1 MPTGLTIAIIVGAVM
16 LFMMLKIVPEYER
29 LVVLRLGKVLDE
41 PKGPGIVLL
50 IPVIDKPIWV
60 DLREIV
66 TPIPHQACIT
76 KDNASISVDLL
87 IYRKVVDPTAS
98 VVQVQDFSAAA
109 GGIAV
114 TTLRAVIGDIALDDV
129 LAKREQINHTLQS
142 KMAQVTSRW
151 GVKITTV
158 EIQEIKPPKDILDAM
173 TRQMSAERTRRALV
187 IEAEGTKAAAI
198 TVADG
203 EKQSAILK
211 AEGDRQSRIL
221 NAEGERQAAILRAEG
236 EKQATIT
243 RAEATQKQLEFQG
256 AGEAAKIEK
265 VGRAEAAKVLAVGE
279 AEAEVIK
286 KKLLAEAEGLQRKAE
301 AWKNFNEAA
310 VINLVVDKM
319 PELAQAFATQLAGID
334 KINIIEMGNG
344 AGSGGIGKV
353 MNTVGGGMTAMLSML
368 KDQFGVDIARLM
380 QAKTEAA
387 AEEAEKKRTS
397 AP

>member
-1 MPTGLTIAIIVGAVM
+1 MPTGLTILVIIGVVM

-41 PKGPGIVLL
+41 PKGPGIVIL
-50 IPVIDKPIWV
+50 IPLIDKPIWV

-114 TTLRAVIGDIALDDV
+114 TTLRAVIGDIPLDDV

-142 KMAQVTSRW
+142 KMDQVTSRW

-173 TRQMSAERTRRALV
+173 SRQMSAERTRRALV

-203 EKQSAILK
+203 EKQAAILK
-211 AEGDRQSRIL
+211 AEGDRQ
-221 NAEGERQAAILRAEG
+221 AAILRAEG
-236 EKQATIT
+236 FALSLSKIFEIAKGVDAKTMSLQY
-243 RAEATQKQLEFQG
+243 LETLKALG
-256 AGEAAKIEK
+256 AGPATKFVLPMELTSLLSGIIGDSRKVFAPEK
-265 VGRAEAAKVLAVGE
+265 
-279 AEAEVIK
+279 
-286 KKLLAEAEGLQRKAE
+286 
-301 AWKNFNEAA
+301 
-310 VINLVVDKM
+310 
-319 PELAQAFATQLAGID
+319 T
-334 KINIIEMGNG
+334 
-344 AGSGGIGKV
+344 
-353 MNTVGGGMTAMLSML
+353 
-368 KDQFGVDIARLM
+368 
-380 QAKTEAA
+380 
-387 AEEAEKKRTS
+387 
-397 AP
+397 

>member
-1 MPTGLTIAIIVGAVM
+1 MEIGMIIAVVVIVWLILAS
-16 LFMMLKIVPEYER
+16 LKIVPEYKR
-29 LVVLRLGKVLDE
+29 LVVLRLGKVIE
-41 PKGPGIVLL
+41 QPKGPGIVII
-50 IPVIDKPIWV
+50 IPLVDKPIWV
-60 DLREIV
+60 DLREMV

-114 TTLRAVIGDIALDDV
+114 TTLRAVIGDIPLDDV

-142 KMAQVTSRW
+142 KMDQVTSRW

-187 IEAEGTKAAAI
+187 IEAEGTKAAAV

-236 EKQATIT
+236 FALALSKIFEVAKGLDSKTMGLQYLDAL
-243 RAEATQKQLEFQG
+243 KSLG
-256 AGEAAKIEK
+256 ASPSTKFVLPMELTSLLSGIIGDSRKVFAPEK
-265 VGRAEAAKVLAVGE
+265 V
-279 AEAEVIK
+279 
-286 KKLLAEAEGLQRKAE
+286 
-301 AWKNFNEAA
+301 
-310 VINLVVDKM
+310 
-319 PELAQAFATQLAGID
+319 
-334 KINIIEMGNG
+334 
-344 AGSGGIGKV
+344 
-353 MNTVGGGMTAMLSML
+353 
-368 KDQFGVDIARLM
+368 
-380 QAKTEAA
+380 
-387 AEEAEKKRTS
+387 
-397 AP
+397 

>member
-1 MPTGLTIAIIVGAVM
+1 MPTGMTIAVIVGVVM

-29 LVVLRLGKVLDE
+29 LVILRLGKVLDE
-41 PKGPGIVLL
+41 PKGPGIVIL

-114 TTLRAVIGDIALDDV
+114 TTLRAVIGDIPLDDV

-142 KMAQVTSRW
+142 KMDQVTSRW

-173 TRQMSAERTRRALV
+173 SRQMSAERTRRALV

-211 AEGDRQSRIL
+211 AEGDRQ
-221 NAEGERQAAILRAEG
+221 AAILRAEG
-236 EKQATIT
+236 FALSLSKIFEIAKGVDAKTMSLQYLDTLKA
-243 RAEATQKQLEFQG
+243 LG
-256 AGEAAKIEK
+256 AGPATKFVLPMELTSLLSGVIGDSRKVFAPEK
-265 VGRAEAAKVLAVGE
+265 
-279 AEAEVIK
+279 
-286 KKLLAEAEGLQRKAE
+286 
-301 AWKNFNEAA
+301 
-310 VINLVVDKM
+310 
-319 PELAQAFATQLAGID
+319 
-334 KINIIEMGNG
+334 
-344 AGSGGIGKV
+344 
-353 MNTVGGGMTAMLSML
+353 
-368 KDQFGVDIARLM
+368 
-380 QAKTEAA
+380 
-387 AEEAEKKRTS
+387 TS
-397 AP
+397 

>member
-1 MPTGLTIAIIVGAVM
+1 MPTGLIIAVIVGVIM

-41 PKGPGIVLL
+41 PKGPGIVIL
-50 IPVIDKPIWV
+50 IPLIDKPIWV

-114 TTLRAVIGDIALDDV
+114 TTLRAVIGDIPLDDV

-142 KMAQVTSRW
+142 KMDQVTSRW

-173 TRQMSAERTRRALV
+173 SRQMSAERTRRALV

-203 EKQSAILK
+203 EKQAAILK
-211 AEGDRQSRIL
+211 AEGDRQ
-221 NAEGERQAAILRAEG
+221 AAILRAEG
-236 EKQATIT
+236 FALSLSKIFEIAKGVDAKTMSLQY
-243 RAEATQKQLEFQG
+243 LETLKALG
-256 AGEAAKIEK
+256 AGPATKFVLPMELTSLLSGIIGDSRKVFAPEK
-265 VGRAEAAKVLAVGE
+265 
-279 AEAEVIK
+279 
-286 KKLLAEAEGLQRKAE
+286 
-301 AWKNFNEAA
+301 
-310 VINLVVDKM
+310 
-319 PELAQAFATQLAGID
+319 T
-334 KINIIEMGNG
+334 
-344 AGSGGIGKV
+344 
-353 MNTVGGGMTAMLSML
+353 
-368 KDQFGVDIARLM
+368 
-380 QAKTEAA
+380 
-387 AEEAEKKRTS
+387 
-397 AP
+397 

>member
-1 MPTGLTIAIIVGAVM
+1 MPTGLTIAVIIGVVM

-41 PKGPGIVLL
+41 PKGPGIVIL

-66 TPIPHQACIT
+66 TPIPHRACIT

-114 TTLRAVIGDIALDDV
+114 TTLRAVIGDIPLDDV

-142 KMAQVTSRW
+142 KMDQVTSRW

-158 EIQEIKPPKDILDAM
+158 EIQEIKPPRDILDAM
-173 TRQMSAERTRRALV
+173 SRQMSAERTRRALV

-211 AEGDRQSRIL
+211 AEGDRQ
-221 NAEGERQAAILRAEG
+221 AAILRAEG
-236 EKQATIT
+236 FALSLSKIFEIAKGVDAKTMSLQY
-243 RAEATQKQLEFQG
+243 LETLKALG
-256 AGEAAKIEK
+256 AGPATKF
-265 VGRAEAAKVLAVGE
+265 VLPME
-279 AEAEVIK
+279 LTS
-286 KKLLAEAEGLQRKAE
+286 LLAGVIGDSRKVFA
-301 AWKNFNEAA
+301 
-310 VINLVVDKM
+310 
-319 PELAQAFATQLAGID
+319 PEKA
-334 KINIIEMGNG
+334 
-344 AGSGGIGKV
+344 
-353 MNTVGGGMTAMLSML
+353 
-368 KDQFGVDIARLM
+368 
-380 QAKTEAA
+380 
-387 AEEAEKKRTS
+387 
-397 AP
+397 

>member
-1 MPTGLTIAIIVGAVM
+1 MPTGLIVAAVLGVIF

-29 LVVLRLGKVLDE
+29 LVVFRLGSVLDE
-41 PKGPGIVLL
+41 PKGPGVVLL
-50 IPVIDKPIWV
+50 IPVIDKPVWV
-60 DLREIV
+60 DLREMV

-142 KMAQVTSRW
+142 KMDQVTSRW

-173 TRQMSAERTRRALV
+173 SRQMSAERTRRALV

-211 AEGDRQSRIL
+211 AEGDRQ
-221 NAEGERQAAILRAEG
+221 AAILRAEG
-236 EKQATIT
+236 FALALSKIFEI
-243 RAEATQKQLEFQG
+243 
-256 AGEAAKIEK
+256 AKG
-265 VGRAEAAKVLAVGE
+265 VDAKTM
-279 AEAEVIK
+279 
-286 KKLLAEAEGLQRKAE
+286 GLQYLEALKALGASPSTKFVLPLELTSLISGIIGDGRKAF
-301 AWKNFNEAA
+301 A
-310 VINLVVDKM
+310 
-319 PELAQAFATQLAGID
+319 PE
-334 KINIIEMGNG
+334 
-344 AGSGGIGKV
+344 
-353 MNTVGGGMTAMLSML
+353 
-368 KDQFGVDIARLM
+368 
-380 QAKTEAA
+380 KT
-387 AEEAEKKRTS
+387 
-397 AP
+397 